1 MKTRFWESNLDD
13 PFDGNGSPDRNSSP
27 LTFFSNIGISFFR
40 FGFHRFPEIAALW
53 PFITQDH
60 VLRSLPMTSKL
71 IRHLNTIK
79 NMSGEF
85 SKDSKKVRWATIAL
99 LGYFIWDIFMST
111 NRCYYL
117 ALWLAL
123 RTHESDSVIACERH
137 LLCTNLKSRRT
148 KDDDFFEHWLLFI
161 IYIWAKIDLWAFTV
175 FFEAMIFKW
184 MNLKIMTSGHIVEL
198 PVVETLA

>member
-27 LTFFSNIGISFFR
+27 LTFYSNIGISFFR

-137 LLCTNLKSRRT
+137 LLHTNLKPRRT
-148 KDDDFFEHWLLFI
+148 KDDDFWALVI
-161 IYIWAKIDLWAFTV
+161 IYYIHMGENWSLGIYSILWSNDF
-175 FFEAMIFKW
+175 
-184 MNLKIMTSGHIVEL
+184 
-198 PVVETLA
+198 